1 MVSLPVFSTTD
12 YVVGLSGV
20 LLVLYLISK
29 KLRGN
34 KLPLPPGPKP
44 LPILGNILD
53 FPKHG
58 VHEARFWTKHK
69 ALYGMC
75 RIGSVYCMAL
85 LLTPLGRPNQ
95 FFVSPGSNS
104 RHIE

>member
-1 MVSLPVFSTTD
+1 MVSLPAFSTTD

-20 LLVLYLISK
+20 LLLLYLISK

-104 RHIE
+104 CHIE

>member
-20 LLVLYLISK
+20 LLVLHLISK

-75 RIGSVYCMAL
+75 MIGSVYCMAL

-104 RHIE
+104 CHIE